1 MMLFEMIKEIKM
13 LVCTRVVPN
22 MILLQVAYLRI
33 VSHQRVVM
41 MSIEGRIL
49 QEKTYVLGRLGRL

>member
-1 MMLFEMIKEIKM
+1 
-13 LVCTRVVPN
+13 